1 MEKVKKEKSKFNIK
15 SKYKNIMN
23 KKGAFIIMLLILELI
38 FIFFGGEIIRR
49 NKLLTGYN
57 KPYII
62 VSFENGQ
69 GFFITDLGHV
79 YDYYSDTIENLEAL
93 HNTNEAT
100 VELGITQR
108 VSYVKTITS
117 SQLIKIKDIMN
128 HYVKDGYTLK
138 ARRDENVEFTIA
150 YANFDHNKL
159 EVLYSKNAI
168 IENNKFN
175 DVLDI
180 INSIVN

>member
-1 MEKVKKEKSKFNIK
+1 MEKVKKEKSKLNIK
-15 SKYKNIMN
+15 SKYKTVMN

-49 NKLLTGYN
+49 NKLLSGYDR
-57 KPYII
+57 PYII
-62 VSFENGQ
+62 VSFENGR
-69 GFFITDLGHV
+69 GFFITDLGKV
-79 YDYYSDTIENLEAL
+79 YDYYSDSIESLEAL
-93 HNTNEAT
+93 HNSSAASAIM
-100 VELGITQR
+100 GITNR
-108 VSYVKTITS
+108 VSYVETLTS

-128 HYVKDGYTLK
+128 HYVKDGYTLQ
-138 ARRDENVEFTIA
+138 ARRDENVEFPGA
-150 YANFDHNKL
+150 FAKQSNGKL

-168 IENNKFN
+168 MENKKLN